1 MRFKPN
7 YAATKEAIIDSRNIY
22 NCIMLPLVYTKIR
35 DLDYEVLCSKEPITF
50 SKMKKMKFK
59 KLAKNKPFGKE
70 LFDCAWFH
78 VTGTCD
84 VNIDEAYLAFDINGE
99 ALLVD
104 KNGAPVKGFTNKS
117 SVFDRALGEPGK
129 TYYPL
134 KGLVEDNKIDLYFD
148 CGYNDLFGNIQNDGK
163 VEYISLVKKDF
174 VMEKIL

>member
-1 MRFKPN
+1 M
-7 YAATKEAIIDSRNIY
+7 
-22 NCIMLPLVYTKIR
+22 
-35 DLDYEVLCSKEPITF
+35 
-50 SKMKKMKFK
+50 
-59 KLAKNKPFGKE
+59 
-70 LFDCAWFH
+70 
-78 VTGTCD
+78 
-84 VNIDEAYLAFDINGE
+84 AFDINGE

-163 VEYISLVKKDF
+163 VEYIIDAGRVDIGVESTVIRVVDGVVHILRPGKITPEDIENLGIKVF
-174 VMEKIL
+174 IEKQILRRI